1 MAKPKQVHHV
11 FDGRYYD
18 GIKLQRILEKLFP
31 YQKGEFGLR
40 MSNEQW
46 VFKAPRQ
53 VTQNELERAE
63 IPQSQ

>member
-40 MSNEQW
+40 VGVALLYVGFPLLTCPS
-46 VFKAPRQ
+46 R
-53 VTQNELERAE
+53 
-63 IPQSQ
+63 